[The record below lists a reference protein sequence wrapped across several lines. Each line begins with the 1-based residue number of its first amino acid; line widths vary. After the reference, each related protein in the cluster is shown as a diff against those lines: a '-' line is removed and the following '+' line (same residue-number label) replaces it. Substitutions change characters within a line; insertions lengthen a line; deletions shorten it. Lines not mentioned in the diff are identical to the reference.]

1 MSKYNNFSSNRS
13 FGIVFFVFFITIGF
27 YPAIHGNEIK
37 ILFVAIGIL
46 FLVLGLFNSKI
57 LTPINKLWYKFG
69 IFLGKVISPV
79 VMAFIFF
86 FVVFPTGVIVKIFKK
101 NFLGLKFEEK
111 AQSYWIEKMDSKST
125 MKDQF

>member
-1 MSKYNNFSSNRS
+1 M
-13 FGIVFFVFFITIGF
+13 
-27 YPAIHGNEIK
+27 
-37 ILFVAIGIL
+37 
-46 FLVLGLFNSKI
+46 
-57 LTPINKLWYKFG
+57 WYKFG